1 MACSEVY
8 IELGIG
14 FGANISTVIALIG
27 GVKTT
32 FTERSVWGIIGTMQ
46 IYLFVFCTSPFIL
59 AGLA

>member
-32 FTERSVWGIIGTMQ
+32 FTRK
-46 IYLFVFCTSPFIL
+46 
-59 AGLA
+59 